1 MKLFGFLK
9 CKAMFKWVWGKF
21 CHTITPARFMKE
33 HLTITSYLAIKL
45 VSVSWAT
52 VVTTGNLSFYSKQLG
67 INCNCEKGLT
77 ACNSIFGCFSHS
89 CELEKVGSVHMQ
101 LIHYGLEKKTDCRA
115 VMNISLYPGKCG
127 VWFRLIFWNGVFV
140 FCRLFISSF
149 LFVWN
154 NKPV

>member
-33 HLTITSYLAIKL
+33 HLTITSDLAIKL

-101 LIHYGLEKKTDCRA
+101 LIHYCLEKKTDCRA
-115 VMNISLYPGKCG
+115 VMNTGL
-127 VWFRLIFWNGVFV
+127 LIFRAVAEP
-140 FCRLFISSF
+140 RISTKSAKSREIPRNSPKH
-149 LFVWN
+149 V
-154 NKPV
+154 KSREIR